1 MPDSENWKDIE
12 NDILS
17 ELHRLI
23 DADDT
28 DVDELVRTSLRNYN
42 ILFAEIHRTRSKY
55 NTLWKSYAD
64 LKYREMN
71 RGMN

>member
-17 ELHRLI
+17 ELHCLI

-28 DVDELVRTSLRNYN
+28 DVDELVQTTLRHYN
-42 ILFAEIHRTRSKY
+42 ILFAQIHRTRRMY
-55 NTLWKSYAD
+55 NEIWKEYAN
-64 LKYREMN
+64 LRFHMN
-71 RGMN
+71 KQ

>member
-1 MPDSENWKDIE
+1 MDKENWKEIE

-17 ELHRLI
+17 ELRCLI

-28 DVDELVRTSLRNYN
+28 DVDELVRTSLRNYD
-42 ILFAEIHRTRSKY
+42 ILFAEIHRTREKY
-55 NTLWKSYAD
+55 NILWKSYAD
-64 LKYREMN
+64 LKYKEMH